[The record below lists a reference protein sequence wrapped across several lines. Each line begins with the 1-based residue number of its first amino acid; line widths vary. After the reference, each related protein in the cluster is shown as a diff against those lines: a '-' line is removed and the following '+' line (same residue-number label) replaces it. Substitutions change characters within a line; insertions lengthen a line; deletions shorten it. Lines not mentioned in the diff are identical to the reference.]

1 MEAARSFIT
10 GLYQDRLF
18 GTRNYPY
25 PQVAIAS
32 TSGME
37 RPRETR
43 IIGNSKR
50 IAETT
55 ILI

>member
-37 RPRETR
+37 RPREAR